1 MDERAALRT
10 LAHAIRQ
17 RLYLFIAVVAALT
30 VVAGVAATVRPA
42 SYPGTAALFVA
53 QPLASSDAFAAPLP
67 GGQPPRHH
75 SIRKAAN
82 RGGPARAGSGSCF
95 RRSATS

>member
-30 VVAGVAATVRPA
+30 VVAGVAAIVRPA
-42 SYPGTAALFVA
+42 SYQGTAVLFVDKRFDSSNA
-53 QPLASSDAFAAPLP
+53 FDISLQRGQPLSDHFI
-67 GGQPPRHH
+67 QTD
-75 SIRKAAN
+75 RK
-82 RGGPARAGSGSCF
+82 SVV
-95 RRSATS
+95 